1 MINVN
6 YYFLLF
12 NHTLY
17 VFRRFDINL
26 QTCMCSVY
34 RDTLKKIIIPCLA
47 DRYTSVYIHWFYMCP
62 RSSLIFKYYK
72 LYNKIKVDLTFLKA
86 NSLHDRPNDRTWNF
100 FHIIGDVL
108 YISTIDACTL
118 NSTQNQDRINTM
130 FPNRQIKKWKQ
141 LKTKIS

>member
-1 MINVN
+1 MTNVN

-12 NHTLY
+12 NQTLY
-17 VFRRFDINL
+17 VFRQFDINL

-34 RDTLKKIIIPCLA
+34 RDALKKNNNSMSSWSI
-47 DRYTSVYIHWFYMCP
+47 YMSSVYIHWFYMCP

-72 LYNKIKVDLTFLKA
+72 LYKKIKVDLTFLKV
-86 NSLHDRPNDRTWNF
+86 NSLHDSPNDRTWNF

-118 NSTQNQDRINTM
+118 NSTQNQDRINNIC
-130 FPNRQIKKWKQ
+130 F
-141 LKTKIS
+141 KTDK

>member
-34 RDTLKKIIIPCLA
+34 RDALKKIIIPCLA
-47 DRYTSVYIHWFYMCP
+47 DRIHQYTFIDFICARDLPLFSNIINH
-62 RSSLIFKYYK
+62 ITK
-72 LYNKIKVDLTFLKA
+72 LK
-86 NSLHDRPNDRTWNF
+86 
-100 FHIIGDVL
+100 
-108 YISTIDACTL
+108 
-118 NSTQNQDRINTM
+118 
-130 FPNRQIKKWKQ
+130 
-141 LKTKIS
+141 

>member
-1 MINVN
+1 M
-6 YYFLLF
+6 
-12 NHTLY
+12 Y
-17 VFRRFDINL
+17 VFGVSRYI
-26 QTCMCSVY
+26 
-34 RDTLKKIIIPCLA
+34 KKKIIPCLA

-86 NSLHDRPNDRTWNF
+86 NSLHDSPNDRTWNF

-118 NSTQNQDRINTM
+118 NSTQNHDRINIM
-130 FPNRQIKKWKQ
+130 FPNRQIKIWKQ
-141 LKTKIS
+141 LKAKIS

>member
-34 RDTLKKIIIPCLA
+34 RDALKKRIIPCLA
-47 DRYTSVYIHWFYMCP
+47 DRYTSVYIH
-62 RSSLIFKYYK
+62 
-72 LYNKIKVDLTFLKA
+72 
-86 NSLHDRPNDRTWNF
+86 
-100 FHIIGDVL
+100 
-108 YISTIDACTL
+108 
-118 NSTQNQDRINTM
+118 
-130 FPNRQIKKWKQ
+130 
-141 LKTKIS
+141 